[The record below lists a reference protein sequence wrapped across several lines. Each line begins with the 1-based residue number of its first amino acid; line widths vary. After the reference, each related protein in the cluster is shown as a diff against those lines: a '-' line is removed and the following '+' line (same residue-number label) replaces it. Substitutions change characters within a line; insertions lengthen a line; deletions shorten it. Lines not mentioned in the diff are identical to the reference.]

1 MLKTKLKNQKPIDI
15 DVSLKYICPNANC
28 KFHHWLFLREAQT
41 KNFKIVCDCGTI
53 FKPKRIQNIEIVY
66 AIKESV
72 KKPVDESDSSAKI
85 DQSPEYV
92 RRAINIMVSLGYSKE
107 DAQSQVL
114 EIFTKEKIED
124 PGVLVKKAI
133 LNIGGIID
141 EQRY

>member
-1 MLKTKLKNQKPIDI
+1 MLKTKLKSQKPIDL
-15 DVSLKYICPNANC
+15 DVSLKYICPNSDC
-28 KFHHWLFLREAQT
+28 KFDHWLFLREAQA

-72 KKPVDESDSSAKI
+72 EKPVDESGSSATI
-85 DQSPEYV
+85 DERPECV

-107 DAQSQVL
+107 DAQTHIL

-124 PGVLVKKAI
+124 PGVLVKKAVS
-133 LNIGGIID
+133 NIGGIID
-141 EQRY
+141 E

>member
-1 MLKTKLKNQKPIDI
+1 M
-15 DVSLKYICPNANC
+15 
-28 KFHHWLFLREAQT
+28 
-41 KNFKIVCDCGTI
+41 CDCGTI